1 MFILNKG
8 DTVLSLKLLFKWLAL
23 YDAVAEY
30 ENKPDQKGWGL
41 WVFFW
46 QWMLE
51 LCNIGQT
58 SSTSVAKGE
67 KNALHYVNK
76 NRGLHVHICQIH

>member
-1 MFILNKG
+1 MMLLVRMKINQIKG
-8 DTVLSLKLLFKWLAL
+8 DWGVVGFFLAST
-23 YDAVAEY
+23 
-30 ENKPDQKGWGL
+30 
-41 WVFFW
+41 
-46 QWMLE
+46 E